1 MRLKKLGS
9 IAEIIAGQS
18 PLSKTYNE
26 DGIGL
31 PFFQGKADFQDK
43 YPKAKTWC
51 TSSKRKEAVQGDILI
66 SVRAP
71 VGSVN
76 ICDQLS
82 IIGRGLS
89 AIRPLE
95 GINGEYLYYFFKSN
109 ERKIANLGTGST
121 FKAITQEILKKIQ
134 IPIPIKDGKPFIDDQ
149 IRIATLLNKVESLIA
164 KRKKSIE
171 DLDELLKSTF
181 LEMFGDPVKNEMG
194 WDRKPLNE
202 FIVSCRNGLSPSKS
216 GTVKGKVFI
225 LSAITGKS
233 FREIYKEA
241 FFNNVL
247 EKYFPKT
254 NDFLV
259 CRGNGN
265 INLVGRGFFFNGESN
280 DILFPDTI
288 ISLTID
294 TEKIEKSYLEQIWQ
308 NHLLRS
314 QIESNART
322 TNGTYKINQAVINK
336 IMLVCPPLN
345 LQNSFAS
352 IVTKV
357 ESIKERYRKSLTGL
371 ENLYGT
377 LSQKVFKGEL
387 DLSRIPLEK
396 EADAQQET
404 VEPQP
409 QIQETVKEPQ

>member
-109 ERKIANLGTGST
+109 EGKIANLGTGST

-134 IPIPIKDGKPFIDDQ
+134 IPIPIKDGNPFIDEQ
-149 IRIATLLNKVESLIA
+149 IRIASLLNKVESLIA

-181 LEMFGDPVKNEMG
+181 LEIFGPANPSFESWAFAEIKDLAAKHKSAMRTGPFGSN
-194 WDRKPLNE
+194 LLHSE
-202 FIVSCRNGLSPSKS
+202 F
-216 GTVKGKVFI
+216 
-225 LSAITGKS
+225 
-233 FREIYKEA
+233 
-241 FFNNVL
+241 
-247 EKYFPKT
+247 
-254 NDFLV
+254 
-259 CRGNGN
+259 
-265 INLVGRGFFFNGESN
+265 
-280 DILFPDTI
+280 
-288 ISLTID
+288 
-294 TEKIEKSYLEQIWQ
+294 
-308 NHLLRS
+308 S
-314 QIESNART
+314 QI
-322 TNGTYKINQAVINK
+322 GV
-336 IMLVCPPLN
+336 MLRV
-345 LQNSFAS
+345 
-352 IVTKV
+352 V
-357 ESIKERYRKSLTGL
+357 LTL
-371 ENLYGT
+371 
-377 LSQKVFKGEL
+377 
-387 DLSRIPLEK
+387 
-396 EADAQQET
+396 
-404 VEPQP
+404 
-409 QIQETVKEPQ
+409 

>member
-134 IPIPIKDGKPFIDDQ
+134 IPIPVKDGNPFIDDQ
-149 IRIATLLNKVESLIA
+149 IRIATLLSKVESLIA

-181 LEMFGDPVKNEMG
+181 QEMFGDPIKNEMG
-194 WDRKPLNE
+194 WEKKQFDSLLENIDSGWSPKCEAHVAEENNWGVLKLGAVTSCNYNEKENKALFEGSPFKKKLEVKKGDLLFSRKNTYELVAACAYVFQTRPKLM
-202 FIVSCRNGLSPSKS
+202 LSDL
-216 GTVKGKVFI
+216 I
-225 LSAITGKS
+225 
-233 FREIYKEA
+233 FRLVLKKEI
-241 FFNNVL
+241 
-247 EKYFPKT
+247 KT
-254 NDFLV
+254 NPIFLWKLLINSSQ
-259 CRGNGN
+259 RKKIQSFAAGAAGSMPN
-265 INLVGRGFFFNGESN
+265 ISKTKLKMVM
-280 DILFPDTI
+280 LPYPP
-288 ISLTID
+288 ID
-294 TEKIEKSYLEQIWQ
+294 
-308 NHLLRS
+308 
-314 QIESNART
+314 
-322 TNGTYKINQAVINK
+322 
-336 IMLVCPPLN
+336 
-345 LQNSFAS
+345 LQNKFAK
-352 IVTKV
+352 IVEKV
-357 ESIKERYRKSLTGL
+357 ESIKEHYHKSLTNL
-371 ENLYGT
+371 ENLYGV
-377 LSQKVFKGEL
+377 LSQKAFKGEL

-396 EADAQQET
+396 EA
-404 VEPQP
+404 EPQ
-409 QIQETVKEPQ
+409 